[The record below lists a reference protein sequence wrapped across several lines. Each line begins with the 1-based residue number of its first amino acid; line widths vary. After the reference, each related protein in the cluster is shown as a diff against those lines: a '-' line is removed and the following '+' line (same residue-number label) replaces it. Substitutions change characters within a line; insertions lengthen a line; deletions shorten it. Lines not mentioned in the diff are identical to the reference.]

1 AGAAVD
7 FVQADVTRLGQ
18 AGIGTGFELIVDNGC
33 LHNMS
38 DADRDA
44 YVREVTG
51 VAAPQA
57 RLLIVAF
64 VPGGRFGV
72 RGVED
77 AEMQRR
83 FTADWT
89 LLAAGPERE
98 LDGAEKT
105 PARYYLFQRR

>member
-1 AGAAVD
+1 
-7 FVQADVTRLGQ
+7 
-18 AGIGTGFELIVDNGC
+18 
-33 LHNMS
+33 M
-38 DADRDA
+38 
-44 YVREVTG
+44 
-51 VAAPQA
+51 
-57 RLLIVAF
+57 
-64 VPGGRFGV
+64 PGGRFGV